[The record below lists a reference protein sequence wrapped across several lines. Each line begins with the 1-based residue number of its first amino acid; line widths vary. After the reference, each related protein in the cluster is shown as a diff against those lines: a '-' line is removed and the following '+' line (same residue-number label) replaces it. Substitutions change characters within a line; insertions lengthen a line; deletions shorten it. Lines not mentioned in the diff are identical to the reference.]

1 MKYNRTLPKDAEQ
14 KKFPVIGLGFHKFQI
29 TDIHAED
36 EENIVAK
43 CEVIGDD
50 DSKGLSLLYRI
61 ANNPE
66 SQFFWLTKLFLKCIG
81 EPCEGDVTIDTDAWI
96 GRQFS
101 GEIKHSEKDGKTYA
115 NIKKLVYKD
124 EPQVFIN
131 NTKVSKPIPDDITWE
146 P

>member
-1 MKYNRTLPKDAEQ
+1 MKYNRTLPKDDEQ

>member
-1 MKYNRTLPKDAEQ
+1 MKYNRTLPKDDEQ
-14 KKFPVIGLGFHKFQI
+14 KKFPIISLGFHKFQI
-29 TDIHAED
+29 TDIYSED

-50 DSKGLSLLYRI
+50 DSKGISLLYRV
-61 ANNPE
+61 ANNPN
-66 SQFFWLTKLFLKCIG
+66 STFFWLTKLFLKCIG
-81 EPCEGDVTIDTDAWI
+81 EPCEGDVTIDPDAWI

-124 EPQVFIN
+124 EPQTFVK
-131 NTKVSKPIPDDITWE
+131 NTSVSKPVSDTVAWDE
-146 P
+146 

>member
-1 MKYNRTLPKDAEQ
+1 MKYNRTLPKDEGQ
-14 KKFPVIGLGFHKFQI
+14 KKFPIIGLGFHKFQI
-29 TDIHAED
+29 TDIHSED

-50 DSKGLSLLYRI
+50 DSKGISLLYRV
-61 ANNPE
+61 ANNPD

-124 EPQVFIN
+124 EPQAFTR
-131 NTKVSKPIPDDITWE
+131 NTSVPKPETDNIVWE
-146 P
+146 N